1 MRRGGLKMEFV
12 TKPNFNKNR
21 SMLKII
27 FDIILLI
34 ILATLLFFVIQKGKG
49 DIIPKNGTLVQSTDV
64 LIMEDLLY

>member
-1 MRRGGLKMEFV
+1 MEFV
-12 TKPNFNKNR
+12 TKRNFNKNR

-49 DIIPKNGTLVQSTDV
+49 DRIPKNGTLVQSTDI
-64 LIMEDLLY
+64 LITEDLSY